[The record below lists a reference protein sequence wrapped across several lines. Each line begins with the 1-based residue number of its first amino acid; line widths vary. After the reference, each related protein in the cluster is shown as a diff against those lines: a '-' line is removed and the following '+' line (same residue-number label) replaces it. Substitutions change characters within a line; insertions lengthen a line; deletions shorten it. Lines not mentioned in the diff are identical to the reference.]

1 MSSAAAGY
9 DPPRAPLRLAACRRI
24 IPSRFPPV
32 NLFERVANPAD
43 LDVAFALESL
53 TNDRITGQG
62 KKRWVRTV

>member
-1 MSSAAAGY
+1 
-9 DPPRAPLRLAACRRI
+9 
-24 IPSRFPPV
+24 V